1 MGIGAFTQMSFEVDD
16 IVADQPS
23 ADRSGDHG

>member
-1 MGIGAFTQMSFEVDD
+1 MRLSSFFD

-23 ADRSGDHG
+23 AIERLAEKAA